1 MPIYFPLSLQN
12 MLWLGN
18 VLEKEFEH
26 KLGETQFPRKA
37 RSVLET
43 MRYHCIISKNKF
55 ALKTGLLN
63 P

>member
-1 MPIYFPLSLQN
+1 
-12 MLWLGN
+12 MLWPGN
-18 VLEKEFEH
+18 VLEKEFEL

-43 MRYHCIISKNKF
+43 MRYRCIIWKNKF
-55 ALKTGLLN
+55 AFKTGLLN